1 MQKTDTDS
9 SRSTVTST
17 GNPDEV
23 ALLPLLDI
31 DAANKAIL
39 YILDKWKNQTMT
51 AGEREGWVE
60 VLTLMRKGELA
71 RALAAR
77 TDDKSYR
84 PLPYAVLEIVNNQ
97 RAADSRIW
105 REARDRKEQ
114 EQRRAELHAPVTTGA
129 HAAAEAVFT
138 QFSHIMSSR
147 RNQPKE
153 TTCP

>member
-39 YILDKWKNQTMT
+39 FILDKWKNQTMT

-60 VLTLMRKGELA
+60 VLTLMRKGELT

-84 PLPYAVLEIVNNQ
+84 PLPYAILEIVNQ
-97 RAADSRIW
+97 HRATDARIW
-105 REARDRKEQ
+105 REARDRKAQ
-114 EQRRAELHAPVTTGA
+114 EQRRAEMSAPISTGA
-129 HAAAEAVFT
+129 HAEAEKVF
-138 QFSHIMSSR
+138 SAWEHIMPSR
-147 RNQPKE
+147 RNRVPA
-153 TTCP
+153 